1 MNGICVAASARNR
14 IDVSSVRP
22 GGFPSFPPGK
32 FIERRRCQGEIEY
45 GASQRQLSPDPVGEF
60 GLGWLIGHVR
70 GSGDDDD
77 PMMMSQ
83 QFALVVV
90 PPPLVFVGAMM
101 IAVIFDGDAKFGPSE
116 IERYRRTVAEC
127 RAGHR
132 VICHGWRKP
141 VFRRRDAGL

>member
-45 GASQRQLSPDPVGEF
+45 GASQRQLSPGSVGEF
-60 GLGWLIGHVR
+60 GLRRFISHIR
-70 GSGDDDD
+70 GGGDDDD

>member
-1 MNGICVAASARNR
+1 M
-14 IDVSSVRP
+14 
-22 GGFPSFPPGK
+22 
-32 FIERRRCQGEIEY
+32 
-45 GASQRQLSPDPVGEF
+45 
-60 GLGWLIGHVR
+60 GWLIGHVR

-116 IERYRRTVAEC
+116 IERYRRTVDSIGESTRGVMNARAIMHLDFALNFGSPVTC
-127 RAGHR
+127 RT
-132 VICHGWRKP
+132 KS
-141 VFRRRDAGL
+141 

>member
-1 MNGICVAASARNR
+1 MAYALQQARNR
-14 IDVSSVRP
+14 IGVSSVRP

-101 IAVIFDGDAKFGPSE
+101 IAVIFDGDAEFGPSE
-116 IERYRRTVAEC
+116 IECYRRTIAER
-127 RAGHR
+127 RAGHC
-132 VICHGWRKP
+132 VICHGSWKP
-141 VFRRRDAGL
+141 VLRGCDTGL